1 MVSRNLR
8 IASILGFILMLVG
21 LGALILLQSLLADSA
36 ITITLQVAG
45 VAFMV
50 WARTTFGRRSFHLAA
65 NPTEGGLVTSGPYR
79 LVRHPIYASVLLFT
93 MAGVATHISPEA
105 IGWSVVLMT
114 GVGFRVYTEEKLV
127 VLQYPEYAE
136 YAAKTKRIIP
146 FIL

>member
-1 MVSRNLR
+1 VNLR
-8 IASILGFILMLVG
+8 IASVLGFLLMLVG
-21 LGALILLQSLLADSA
+21 LGGLILLRSLLADSA
-36 ITITLQVAG
+36 ITVTLQVSG
-45 VAFMV
+45 VALMV
-50 WARTTFGRRSFHLAA
+50 WARMTFGRRSFHLAA

-93 MAGVATHISPEA
+93 MAGVITHISPEA
-105 IGWSVVLMT
+105 IGCAVVLMA
-114 GVGFRVYTEEKLV
+114 GVALRVYSEEKLV